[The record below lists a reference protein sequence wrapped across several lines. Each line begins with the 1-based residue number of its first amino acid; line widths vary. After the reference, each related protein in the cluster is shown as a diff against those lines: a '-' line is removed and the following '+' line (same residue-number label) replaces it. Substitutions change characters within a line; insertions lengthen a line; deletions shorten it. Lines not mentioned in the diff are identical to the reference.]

1 MIESQTL
8 DELTE
13 KLEKLA
19 KEGGP
24 AFPSV
29 MSEETKE
36 GVKVEATFYGAT
48 LRDYFAAK
56 ASEEDIE
63 KWRPKGYNEEY
74 VIETPEGRKKI
85 CSRAAMYT
93 REQAKYRYADAMIEA
108 RK

>member
-56 ASEEDIE
+56 AMHAIIVNPDGHAHDWMMTAWKAYS
-63 KWRPKGYNEEY
+63 
-74 VIETPEGRKKI
+74 
-85 CSRAAMYT
+85 M
-93 REQAKYRYADAMIEA
+93 ADAMLEA